1 MASWNKF
8 IAAGLLAA
16 VALLPGCAGN
26 LFGLN
31 LFVVGEKTALEK
43 QVLGTYESIGADLS
57 TYASVRGVNP
67 DGTMKPPRDITESQ
81 AAVLLAMNNRQ
92 YNRDDLNTLLLAG
105 IVGEANTGL
114 LVRVDGAPAATDL
127 SPALVDRIF
136 EEENKDRSTIIE
148 RLMKTTPGATEE
160 NRAEVAWIF
169 ATLNQELAP
178 KGSRIQTQLG
188 EWTTK

>member
-1 MASWNKF
+1 MTLRSNILAMGVL
-8 IAAGLLAA
+8 AGA
-16 VALLPGCAGN
+16 VLQSGCAGN

-67 DGTMKPPRDITESQ
+67 DGSIKPPPEMTDSQ
-81 AAVLLAMNNRQ
+81 AAVLQAMNNRQ
-92 YNRDDLNTLLLAG
+92 YNRDDLNALLLG
-105 IVGEANTGL
+105 GVVGEGNDGL
-114 LVRVDGAPAATDL
+114 LLRFEGTEAPAGL

-136 EEENKDRSTIIE
+136 EEENRDRATIIE
-148 RLMKTTPGATEE
+148 RLLRTTPGATPE

-178 KGSRIQTQLG
+178 KGSRVQSLAG
-188 EWTTK
+188 EWGTK